1 MVNDIILK
9 YLSDNK
15 RLVIPDFGA
24 FLRKDVSGE
33 IVFVE
38 FLKKDD
44 GVLASLLQKM
54 YALSQREAQ
63 AVVEDYVSKAK
74 QSINTTG
81 RFVIPGMG
89 YIEVNANQGYE
100 LVCDPNV
107 RVETSPAS
115 TIPTSVY
122 SNPSEEQKG
131 KNSVL
136 TTPKVATAKPAV
148 SAENKIQADARTK
161 NVSQAE
167 HRSSPI
173 LNREGALQAG
183 IRQKEPKI
191 EAVRPSERVNP
202 GRQETVVPRKT
213 NDRPERMPDMQRKK
227 KRADMIMI
235 IAIIAAI
242 IAISSMIYG
251 IFVNSPE
258 INLLPTATEPETEIA
273 PVTQPA
279 E

>member
-173 LNREGALQAG
+173 LNREGAPQAG